1 MIKTSE
7 TLDPEEIPYSKD
19 LNESNLST
27 SNEQLSLPLL

>member
-19 LNESNLST
+19 LNESTL